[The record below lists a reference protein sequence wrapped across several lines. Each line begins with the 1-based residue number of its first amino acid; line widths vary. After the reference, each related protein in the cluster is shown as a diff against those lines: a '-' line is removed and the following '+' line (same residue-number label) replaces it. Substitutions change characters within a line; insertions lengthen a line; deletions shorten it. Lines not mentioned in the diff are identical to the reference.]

1 MNKGVFIVGHYQYLK
16 QINYYKIKQDKDT
29 GLYCIFAPTGELVFQ
44 HKDLSVVEDKCS
56 KSRIYTKQGT
66 SKEKTKSD
74 KDFIIDILN
83 KSNYD
88 KTKYRFEVSERD
100 ICENLDNR
108 VLQGKY
114 IGIRSMYLVL
124 SKYQQRWQ
132 NTRDHWER
140 REAQA
145 PTVYFRL
152 KGKHIDINDGVIV
165 SNMYPLNGGK
175 AHDVEDLKGYKQIPT
190 DNDKAIAELYR
201 IFNKAGILRDEDLN
215 TLLK

>member
-1 MNKGVFIVGHYQYLK
+1 MAKYEYIRQV
-16 QINYYKIKQDKDT
+16 NYYKIKKDKET
-29 GLYCIFAPTGELVFQ
+29 GLYCVFAPTGELVFRN
-44 HKDLSVVEDKCS
+44 KDLDIVEKECI
-56 KSRIYTKQGT
+56 KSHTYTKRGVSVQ
-66 SKEKTKSD
+66 KAKSD

-114 IGIRSMYLVL
+114 IGIRSIYLVL

-140 REAQA
+140 RESQA

-152 KGKHIDINDGVIV
+152 KGQHIDINDGVIV